1 MTALWEIFR
10 FEVRYQWRSPLF
22 LAIAGF
28 FFMMTFFAMASES
41 VTIGGGTDAL
51 DLNAPYVILQTHFV
65 FSFIGLFAAI
75 AFVATAI
82 TRDYESRTAEMFFT
96 SGVPEWAFV
105 LGRFFGGAL
114 FAVLAGAFALLGTL
128 TGSLMPWLDQERVA
142 AFSLAPWVFTL
153 VWVIVPNYLMA
164 CAFFY
169 TAAALARS
177 ISAAYLAALVFMVA
191 YVLAGYYV
199 EPDQIGTAALFDPLG
214 TTAFAETTRYW
225 TVFQRNELL
234 PGGSLFANR
243 AIWLAVAALFVGFT
257 VWRYRFRLEPLSLRK
272 KSAKA
277 EAGAIR
283 PPRNLSVQPV
293 FSPAQTVRQFLSQ
306 LAMDVR
312 GVVRSAPFYVI
323 LALGMFNVIGGFLGS
338 IDSRFGTPVYPVT
351 GLMLNVIS
359 GSFLFIV
366 LIIVLFY
373 SGELVHRER
382 QHKLAEI
389 IDSTP
394 YRNVSMTLAKVGALW
409 FIIATLLITIMFT
422 GMAVQ
427 LLNGY
432 TNVEPWLYLKSLFGP
447 LGFDFFLIAALAVFV
462 QVLMP
467 NKWFGLL
474 AMVIVFLVMQILPNL
489 DLQHYLY
496 LMGTPPSAYSDMN
509 GYGHYATPFSWF
521 ALYWALF
528 TVLLMALAHVF
539 FLRGTASGR
548 QERMAVAR
556 QRFTLPVKLTMTVA
570 VALFAAV
577 GGYIYYNTNVLNEYL
592 TDDALEERQADY
604 EKRFS
609 HYQDAALPQITDV
622 EAEVDIYPERR
633 ALDSAG
639 TARFVND
646 GDEAIEDF
654 VVSVNPRLSVHELV
668 VPGAE
673 VDETDA
679 AYGHYLVRFDVPL
692 APGATGEMRW
702 QLSWLNPGF
711 KNHDINN
718 RVVENGTFVDNTEIM
733 PLPGYDQS
741 RELQDNNVRRKYDL
755 PPVERLPVLGDAR
768 YLKLNQ
774 MGVARRTNFRALV
787 STSPDQTAIAPGYL
801 QHDWVEGDRR
811 YFEYEMD
818 DPIWPFLSFVSAR
831 YAVAKDRWNDVALEV
846 YYHPAHEFNVERM
859 IEASKQSLAYFT
871 EAFSPYQYRQFRI
884 LEFPGY
890 ATFAQSFPNTIPY
903 SERIGFVAD
912 LRDPKDIDYVFYV
925 TAHELAHQ
933 WWAHQVIG
941 ARMQGMTLIVET
953 LAQYSA
959 LMVMEQAYGRNKMRR
974 FLKHE
979 LDRYLSARG
988 GELIEELPLVKVENQ
1003 GYIHYSKGSIALYAL
1018 KEAIGEEAVNAALR
1032 DFIAQYGFRED
1043 VYPTSSDLVAAFRA
1057 HAGPEHEALIADL
1070 FERITLHDVRVTDA
1084 VTRQSGE
1091 VFETSVRISA
1101 AKFYADGE
1109 GLETEAPMEMY
1120 VQVGLYPERNPE
1132 QEETLGEDDLP
1143 EPMEMR
1149 SVLIRSGNNEVQ
1161 FRSDTRPARV
1171 VVDPQVTLIDR
1182 DPSDN
1187 GKRVQSSS

>member
-1 MTALWEIFR
+1 MAALWEVFR
-10 FEVRYQWRSPLF
+10 FEVRFQWRSPLF
-22 LAIAGF
+22 LAISGF
-28 FFMMTFFAMASES
+28 FFLMTFFAMASES

-51 DLNAPYVILQTHFV
+51 DLNAPYVIMQTHFV
-65 FSFIGLFAAI
+65 FSFIGLFAAV

-105 LGRFFGGAL
+105 LGRFLGGAL
-114 FAVLAGAFALLGTL
+114 FAVCAGAFALLGTL
-128 TGSLMPWLDQERVA
+128 VGSLMPWLDQERVA
-142 AFSLAPWVFTL
+142 AFSLSPWVFTL
-153 VWVIVPNYLMA
+153 VWVIVPNYFMA

-191 YVLAGYYV
+191 YVVAGYYV
-199 EPDQIGTAALFDPLG
+199 EPDQISTAALFDPLG
-214 TTAFAETTRYW
+214 STAFAETTRYW
-225 TVFQRNELL
+225 TVYQRNELL
-234 PGGSLFANR
+234 PGGSLLPNR
-243 AIWLAVAALFVGFT
+243 LIWLAVAAVFVGLT
-257 VWRYRFRLEPLSLRK
+257 VWRYRFRLEPLTLRRRTT
-272 KSAKA
+272 KS
-277 EAGAIR
+277 EPGAQR
-283 PPRNLSVQPV
+283 DPLHLSVRPV
-293 FSPAQTVRQFLSQ
+293 FSPAQTVRQFISQ

-366 LIIVLFY
+366 LIIVLYY

-409 FIIATLLITIMFT
+409 FIIAALLVTIMCT
-422 GMAVQ
+422 GIAVQ

-432 TNVEPWLYLKSLFGP
+432 TNVEPWLYLGSLFGP

-474 AMVIVFLVMQILPNL
+474 AMVVVFLVMQILPSL

-496 LMGTPPSAYSDMN
+496 LLGTPPSPYSDMN
-509 GYGHYATPFSWF
+509 GYGHYAAPFRWF

-539 FLRGTASGR
+539 FLRGTASGWR
-548 QERMAVAR
+548 ERLDAAR
-556 QRFTLPVKLTMTVA
+556 QRFTGSVRLIMAASVA
-570 VALFAAV
+570 ACVLV
-577 GGYIYYNTNVLNEYL
+577 GSYIYYNTNVLNEYR
-592 TDDALEERQADY
+592 TDDALEALQADY

-609 HYQDAALPQITDV
+609 HLEDAPLPQMTDV
-622 EAEVDIYPERR
+622 DAEVDIYPERR
-633 ALDSAG
+633 SLDSAG

-646 GDEAIEDF
+646 DDEAIEQF
-654 VVSVNPRLSVHELV
+654 VLSVNPRLRVHELV
-668 VPGAE
+668 VPGAS
-673 VDETDA
+673 VDDADA
-679 AYGHYLVRFDVPL
+679 AFGHYLVRFDAPL
-692 APGATGEMRW
+692 QPGAEGEMRW
-702 QLSWLNPGF
+702 RMSWLNPGF

-733 PLPGYDQS
+733 PLPGYDRG

-755 PPVERLPVLGDAR
+755 PPVERLPTLGDAR
-768 YLKLNQ
+768 YLKVSQ
-774 MGVARRTNFRALV
+774 MGVSRRTNFRALV
-787 STSPDQTAIAPGYL
+787 STSADQTAIAPGYL
-801 QHDWVEGDRR
+801 QRDWVDGDRR

-818 DPIWPFLSFVSAR
+818 EPIWPFLSFVSAR

-846 YYHPAHEFNVERM
+846 YYHPPHAFNVARM
-859 IEASKQSLAYFT
+859 LEASKQSLAYFT

-959 LMVMEQAYGRNKMRR
+959 LMVMERTYGRNKMRR
-974 FLKHE
+974 FLKYE

-1032 DFIAQYGFRED
+1032 DFIGRYGFRED
-1043 VYPTSSDLVAAFRA
+1043 VYPTSTDLVAAFRA
-1057 HAGPEHEALIADL
+1057 HAGPAHEALIVDL
-1070 FERITLHDVRVTDA
+1070 FERITLHDLRVTEA
-1084 VTRQSGE
+1084 VTQQTGE
-1091 VFETSVRISA
+1091 GFDTLVRISA
-1101 AKFYADGE
+1101 AKFHADGE
-1109 GLETEAPMEMY
+1109 GVETEAPMEVH
-1120 VQVGLYPERNPE
+1120 VQVGLYPERTPE
-1132 QEETLGEDDLP
+1132 HEETLGEDDLP
-1143 EPMEMR
+1143 EPIELR
-1149 SVLIRSGNNEVQ
+1149 RVLIRSGDNAVR
-1161 FRSDTRPARV
+1161 FRTASQPWLFA
-1171 VVDPQVTLIDR
+1171 
-1182 DPSDN
+1182 
-1187 GKRVQSSS
+1187 